1 MVALEGMTFN
11 ATVFILGLRSK
22 RAGNNFPY
30 FSYGNA
36 SIVFIDAGT
45 NEQFFSSAVSDV
57 KGADFFSQETA
68 GMRAYEK
75 MALELVSELE
85 SSFNDNDE
93 NN

>member
-1 MVALEGMTFN
+1 MKKQRK
-11 ATVFILGLRSK
+11 ILNVLRD
-22 RAGNNFPY
+22 FPY
-30 FSYGNA
+30 FSYGYA

-45 NEQFFSSAVSDV
+45 NEQFFSSAVSDI
-57 KGADFFSQETA
+57 KGADFYSQETA

-93 NN
+93 NKLK